1 MESARLTIGREDL
14 LTRIRQRLMGVNN
27 TGRLVVWHSGSNRV
41 LINGGTLQ
49 ARLLRGWLLVSVDL
63 QTDQTGRATLE
74 FVYFLGAPG
83 EADGNSAASKINAAT
98 RQASQLAEIF
108 GDDLQRVIWDAVL
121 DAIEAAIRAVANK
134 YRNQPLTLR
143 GFQADPE
150 GLLVDVLA
158 GEL

>member
-14 LTRIRQRLMGVNN
+14 HSRIRQRLMGVSN
-27 TGRLVVWHSGSNRV
+27 TGRLVVWHSGSSRV
-41 LINGGTLQ
+41 LINGGSLQ
-49 ARLLRGWLLVSVDL
+49 ARLLRGWLLVSVEL
-63 QTDQTGRATLE
+63 LTDQTGRATLE

-83 EADGNSAASKINAAT
+83 EADGNTAASKINAAT
-98 RQASQLAEIF
+98 RQGAQLAEVF

-121 DAIEAAIRAVANK
+121 DAIEVALRLARNK
-134 YRNQPLTLR
+134 YNNQPLTLR

-150 GLLVDVLA
+150 GLHVDILA